1 MNFLNN
7 LVQFFK
13 NLWLFIKSK
22 TFLKHLVAS
31 IVMVSLL
38 TWGIFIWLGYYTD
51 HDDKIEVPDFTGLK
65 LSEIK
70 AFAKAHDLRDT
81 IIDSVYND
89 KKPQGVVVSQDP
101 ETKSLVKHNR
111 MVYLYVNSMLPQ
123 MVSMPKL
130 VEASAR
136 QATQILESYG
146 LKYHITIK
154 PGLNCVLEQWY
165 DGKPIEAR
173 TMIPKGSKILL
184 YVGSGVGGGEVSI
197 PCLHGLTRE
206 EVLKGLANVGLTE
219 GAVVCLDC
227 KTLKDT
233 ASAKVYKQVPGC
245 CGECETDA
253 GGSVDIYLTLKADS
267 VKTP

>member
-1 MNFLNN
+1 MQFL
-7 LVQFFK
+7 K
-13 NLWLFIKSK
+13 NLWLFLKSK
-22 TFLKHLVAS
+22 TFLKHLGAAVLA
-31 IVMVSLL
+31 VCLL
-38 TWGIFIWLGYYTD
+38 VYLIFWGLSKYTD

-89 KKPQGVVVSQDP
+89 KKPHGVVVSQDP

-136 QATQILESYG
+136 QATQILASYG
-146 LKYHITIK
+146 LSYDIKTK

-165 DGKPIEAR
+165 DGKPIEPK

-184 YVGSGVGGGEVSI
+184 YVGSGQGGEKVSI
-197 PCLHGLTRE
+197 PCLNGLTRE

-227 KTLKDT
+227 KTSKDT

-253 GGSVDIYLTLKADS
+253 GGSVDIYLTLKTDS